1 MQDFKTFRTQLV
13 GETFAGL
20 SRAFQ
25 DEIPWHGIEYQLEH
39 GHTKDVLHQLH
50 TLVKERVDFAS
61 DVPKLEYI
69 QSILRCNSMGDFA
82 RVPAEP
88 PEEQSHEE
96 AAQELLRYL
105 GGVHR
110 HIDGH
115 HEPLD
120 WNVFDHEDAVQQQ
133 RADEDLARV
142 PAEPPEEQSRE
153 EAGQQLLRYLG
164 GVQRHIDGHHEPLE
178 WNVFDHEDAVQQ
190 QRADEDLA
198 RVPAE
203 PPEEQSHEEAAQ
215 QLLRYLGGVHRH
227 IDGDH
232 EPLEWNAFDHEEA
245 TATRAQQQREAAQR
259 RVDGNDELLQSNHF
273 GHNHEPSSAT
283 RAHTQRVTDL
293 VCHELG
299 V

>member
-142 PAEPPEEQSRE
+142 PAEPPEEQSHE

-164 GVQRHIDGHHEPLE
+164 GVQRHIDGH
-178 WNVFDHEDAVQQ
+178 
-190 QRADEDLA
+190 
-198 RVPAE
+198 
-203 PPEEQSHEEAAQ
+203 
-215 QLLRYLGGVHRH
+215 
-227 IDGDH
+227 H